1 MISVMLTFQ
10 LDATSNG
17 SKLYPVVAN
26 QQLSSVGKAKGIAS
40 SGNEDNLKNFL
51 WELSDLLA
59 LGKSGLSDISRRTSF
74 LEVFRANCQWKI
86 GAFYNSCV
94 LQGEENYSYLW

>member
-1 MISVMLTFQ
+1 MLTFQ

-51 WELSDLLA
+51 
-59 LGKSGLSDISRRTSF
+59 
-74 LEVFRANCQWKI
+74 
-86 GAFYNSCV
+86 
-94 LQGEENYSYLW
+94 